1 MPRPDGP
8 AGPSDGQESIGEPP
22 ETTPADMGGWAV
34 DNKEKGM
41 NDAKMLSMLTAV
53 VDGTVRMISLSE
65 ESLRH
70 GNPAP
75 YLAKSSKQILEEV
88 AEILAD
94 PEPAAAKQEAPLKQF
109 TVVFAKGQSYV
120 EAWYVMATDSDDARQ
135 KVPVPANSPRPL
147 VFPGHI
153 SPL

>member
-8 AGPSDGQESIGEPP
+8 AGPSDGPESIGEPP

-75 YLAKSSKQILEEV
+75 YLAKSSSQRGSPMWKRGMSWQQTV
-88 AEILAD
+88 TTR
-94 PEPAAAKQEAPLKQF
+94 AKRYPFLPIRQGRLCSQ
-109 TVVFAKGQSYV
+109 
-120 EAWYVMATDSDDARQ
+120 ATFHHCED
-135 KVPVPANSPRPL
+135 RP
-147 VFPGHI
+147 
-153 SPL
+153 